1 MSSDSSVISIKDM
14 TLTYTVYLDRTLSIK
29 ELFLNWLHRRKYVD
43 QAKEKF
49 EALSSINLKVGEG
62 ERLGII
68 GRNGAGKSSLLKVI
82 AGILKPSKGVVRVNG
97 NIHPLI
103 EISAGFNP
111 EFSGRENI
119 YLNGYMLGFDRKA
132 IRDKE
137 KEIIEFADLAEF
149 IDVPVKYY
157 SSGMSV
163 RLAFTIATSIEPDI
177 LILDEMLAAGDAVF
191 REKAKLRME
200 NMINKARAILIVSHD
215 MDLIKR
221 FSSRTIV
228 IHKGKIIF
236 DGAPESAVQHYLS
249 LPDH

>member
-1 MSSDSSVISIKDM
+1 M